1 MSESA
6 GDGHGKGKSHM
17 RVSGRTALR
26 IAIVAAGLAFLGWNQ
41 WRAHHAAET
50 GSAPA
55 TEATATTSAAAVTP
69 APPRTWK
76 LGSLTLTACS
86 LGQPNSGLSTAAWCG
101 TLAVPEN
108 RAEPQGRKIDLK
120 LAVLRSSAQVASPD
134 MLAFLA
140 GGPGQAATDYAGPI
154 AAMLEPLRAHRDI
167 LLLDQ
172 RGTGGSNALD
182 CKSDDKSAASDDSGF
197 DPAKLRAEAAACLK
211 QVATHA
217 DPRYYTTSD
226 AVQDLDD
233 VRRALGV
240 PEFDLVGVSYGTRVA
255 QQYAGRH
262 PDAVRS
268 MVLDST
274 VPNSVVLGEDFAQNL
289 DDALKAQFAR
299 CDADTACKQRFGHPY
314 QTLVQLRDAL
324 RANPHPVS
332 FRDPETYQTVQRV
345 LSEDALVSVVR
356 MFAYTP
362 PTAALLPLSIDAA
375 AHGDVGPLL
384 GQAKLLTVDMA
395 DLAGSGMSYS
405 VICSE
410 DADLLTARPQDADT
424 LLGNHMV
431 DAYKAICSVW
441 PKGTRPMD
449 FHQPLKTAKPVLL
462 LAGQYDPVT
471 PPRYAEEVA
480 KHLANAR
487 VLLFKGQ
494 GHSVLATGCGPQ
506 LVQHFVEHL
515 DPKTLDAGCLD
526 RLQPTPFFIDF
537 NGATP

>member
-1 MSESA
+1 
-6 GDGHGKGKSHM
+6 
-17 RVSGRTALR
+17 VR
-26 IAIVAAGLAFLGWNQ
+26 IVVVAAGLGFLAWNQ
-41 WRAHHAAET
+41 WRAHPAAEA
-50 GSAPA
+50 GVPA
-55 TEATATTSAAAVTP
+55 ADSAAASP
-69 APPRTWK
+69 AAPAKAAPPRRWK
-76 LGSLTLTACS
+76 LGSLTLTACR
-86 LGQPNSGLSTAAWCG
+86 LGQPNSGLSTEAWCG
-101 TLAVPEN
+101 SLAVPEN

-134 MLAFLA
+134 MLAFLV

-182 CKSDDKSAASDDSGF
+182 CKSDDQAAANDDSGF
-197 DPAKLRAEAAACLK
+197 DPAKLRTEAMTCLK
-211 QVATHA
+211 QVETHA
-217 DPRYYTTSD
+217 DPRYYTTTD
-226 AVQDLDD
+226 AVQDLED
-233 VRRALGV
+233 VRRALGA

-255 QQYAGRH
+255 QQYAGRY
-262 PDAVRS
+262 PGAVRS
-268 MVLDST
+268 IVLDST
-274 VPNSVVLGEDFAQNL
+274 VPNSVVLGEDFARNL

-299 CDADTACKQRFGHPY
+299 CEADAACRQRFGHPY

-324 RANPHPVS
+324 RATPHPVS
-332 FRDPETYQTVQRV
+332 FRDPETYRTVQRV
-345 LSEDALVSVVR
+345 LDEDALVSVVR
-356 MFAYTP
+356 MFAYAP

-410 DADLLTARPQDADT
+410 DADLLAARPQDADT
-424 LLGNHMV
+424 LLGTHMI

-441 PKGTRPMD
+441 PKGARPAD
-449 FHQPLKTAKPVLL
+449 FHRPFTTARPVLL

-480 KHLANAR
+480 GHLPDAR

-494 GHSVLATGCGPQ
+494 GHSVLAAGCGPQ
-506 LVQHFVEHL
+506 LVQHFVEHP
-515 DPKTLDAGCLD
+515 DPKALDASCLD
-526 RLQPTPFFIDF
+526 RLRPVPFFIDF